1 MRTTISQVVGGKLY
15 DVKTAVLV
23 ASNEYWDGHSWE
35 RQGRNKH
42 LYKTSKG
49 AFFVVFSTLY
59 QGEKNYIEPVNFDEA
74 RRLYEEL
81 SEDQMDYFEAF
92 GIEPEEA

>member
-1 MRTTISQVVGGKLY
+1 MSEQIIS
-15 DVKTAVLV
+15 D
-23 ASNEYWDGHSWE
+23 
-35 RQGRNKH
+35 
-42 LYKTSKG
+42 
-49 AFFVVFSTLY
+49 
-59 QGEKNYIEPVNFDEA
+59 A